1 MLAKVMKIFMSWCS
15 ICGEFHYVLDVS
27 ILNLFLVVC
36 HWEEGIPS
44 YGFGQ
49 LEIRSSYLAH
59 VKKFC

>member
-1 MLAKVMKIFMSWCS
+1 MSWCS

-27 ILNLFLVVC
+27 ILSLFLVVC